1 MEHINFVERERNLMA
16 AALTETSLTGATAV
30 GAGTT
35 IDFTVAK
42 LNVSMV
48 IIPTGVV
55 TGGLVAM
62 EASQDGTNWVS
73 HTVIEPMQDVN
84 HGCDNRYG
92 AYRYWRANILAEIV
106 GGGSVSATFME
117 AG

>member
-1 MEHINFVERERNLMA
+1 MA
-16 AALTETSLTGATAV
+16 TALIVTSLAEALIAGP
-30 GAGTT
+30 GTT
-35 IDFTVAK
+35 VDFVVAK
-42 LNVSMV
+42 LNVSIVV
-48 IIPTGVV
+48 IPVGVV

-73 HTVIEPMQDVN
+73 HTVIEPVQGVN
-84 HGCDNRYG
+84 RGIDNRYG
-92 AYRYWRANILAEIV
+92 AYRYWRANVLTEIT